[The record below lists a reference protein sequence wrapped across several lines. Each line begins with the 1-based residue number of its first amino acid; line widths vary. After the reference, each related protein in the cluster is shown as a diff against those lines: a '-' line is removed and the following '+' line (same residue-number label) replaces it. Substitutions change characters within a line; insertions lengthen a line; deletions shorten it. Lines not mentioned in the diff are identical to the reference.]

1 MLLVLALAIMML
13 FVTMVF
19 FMGMSRSIFGSVV
32 MVLSLDLNFLMMFL
46 FVMVVRLFTEI
57 KKHVIIF
64 LSIELQGIDLFR
76 SGQQCQYS

>member
-32 MVLSLDLNFLMMFL
+32 MVLSLDLFDDV
-46 FVMVVRLFTEI
+46 FVCDGAAEV
-57 KKHVIIF
+57 
-64 LSIELQGIDLFR
+64 ELGHH
-76 SGQQCQYS
+76 QQLQMHPEEQSE